1 MFLANAHKEKHKRI
15 STIFVCMMK
24 RSRFVKWQK
33 KLEDA
38 YGARLR
44 TARLLKRPDVDS
56 MKGVWME
63 HIIQFG
69 IGIDDER
76 IKNSIEDAAVKEVV
90 RDLKGAILN
99 RGYYGAKDDLGEKT
113 KEIVKEVVEGYKD
126 EIVERAA
133 QIVAESIK
141 RSKKYKE
148 VVTNLGGKE

>member
-1 MFLANAHKEKHKRI
+1 
-15 STIFVCMMK
+15 
-24 RSRFVKWQK
+24 
-33 KLEDA
+33 
-38 YGARLR
+38 
-44 TARLLKRPDVDS
+44 
-56 MKGVWME
+56 ME

-76 IKNSIEDAAVKEVV
+76 IKNSIEEAAVKEVV

-113 KEIVKEVVEGYKD
+113 KEIVREVVEGYKD

-133 QIVAESIK
+133 QIVADSIK

-148 VVTNLGGKE
+148 VVANLGGKE